1 MVVTLTAHGIR
12 GGELLVDSQVAVH
25 QQVQILSALVE
36 IHSRDEN
43 GGQYA
48 CSGTLIGPRL
58 VLTSAHCFDVGLNQW
73 QVEYQQQRYDVSEV
87 GIHKDYRRE
96 EVFDAYWKFL
106 LEIRLHHDLAL
117 IKTVKPMGRSLL
129 NLPVY
134 PNHQINNDVFM
145 VGFGQ
150 TEHLYGMG
158 SGEGELRIAG
168 PLQVSMD
175 LTERIPIVNRRESG
189 CLGDSGGPL
198 LTDVDGRLTVIGVL
212 SQSDCMGKTTY
223 QQVTASMLS
232 HRDFSWGTLSKR
244 QPIIVY
250 E

>member
-58 VLTSAHCFDVGLNQW
+58 VLTSAHCFDIGLNQW

-129 NLPVY
+129 NLPV
-134 PNHQINNDVFM
+134 
-145 VGFGQ
+145 
-150 TEHLYGMG
+150 
-158 SGEGELRIAG
+158 
-168 PLQVSMD
+168 
-175 LTERIPIVNRRESG
+175 
-189 CLGDSGGPL
+189 
-198 LTDVDGRLTVIGVL
+198 
-212 SQSDCMGKTTY
+212 
-223 QQVTASMLS
+223 
-232 HRDFSWGTLSKR
+232 
-244 QPIIVY
+244 
-250 E
+250 